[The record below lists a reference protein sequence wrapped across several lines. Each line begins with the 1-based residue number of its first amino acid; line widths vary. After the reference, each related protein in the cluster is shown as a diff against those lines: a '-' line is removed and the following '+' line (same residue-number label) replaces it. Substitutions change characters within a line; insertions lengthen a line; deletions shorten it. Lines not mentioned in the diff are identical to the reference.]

1 MDADGRLERA
11 RWKSHSANQS
21 LSLNTWVM
29 NPGFVYAI
37 VPDLSLEQMLAFARD
52 DGIVSDRYDMMLDGA
67 ASISVWTYD
76 FTITIEP

>member
-1 MDADGRLERA
+1 
-11 RWKSHSANQS
+11 
-21 LSLNTWVM
+21 M